1 MFSMKI
7 KHNILSK
14 SINYIYINKISIH
27 VFALWLIYIVLK
39 FSFTGINF
47 LNLQQPKLTLSKTCN
62 EKKILTGAVKQ
73 FRFSFPIN
81 GWMHEDLTHAL
92 DTLSSKNTT

>member
-7 KHNILSK
+7 KQNILSK
-14 SINYIYINKISIH
+14 SINYIYINKISI
-27 VFALWLIYIVLK
+27 FASWLIYIVLK

-47 LNLQQPKLTLSKTCN
+47 LNLQQTKLTLSKTCD